1 MQNCVSLFIAE
12 NPFTNT
18 SAEMRETPHVD
29 QIKSSQPR
37 RDDMVATSSADI
49 TGLLKRFQSGD
60 RHAEEELLRAVH
72 KELRVLAGHYMNLEG
87 PGHLL
92 QPTALINEA
101 YLRLAKQRDTDWQN
115 RTHFFAVAAQAMR
128 RILVDYARN
137 ANARRRGGG
146 LRPISLESDPPPGEG
161 ISSEM
166 LAVSQA
172 LDRLSSLHPV
182 QAKVVELKYFGGLT
196 DAEIAAFLNLGQRT
210 VEKYLRLAK
219 AWLKVELEQ

>member
-1 MQNCVSLFIAE
+1 MIMV
-12 NPFTNT
+12 
-18 SAEMRETPHVD
+18 TPLSV
-29 QIKSSQPR
+29 
-37 RDDMVATSSADI
+37 DI

-60 RHAEEELLRAVH
+60 RHAEEELLCAVQ
-72 KELRVLAGHYMNLEG
+72 KELRLLAGHYMKLEG

-101 YLRLAKQRDTDWQN
+101 YLRLAKQRDTDWQS

-137 ANARRRGGG
+137 ANACRRGGG
-146 LRPISLESDPPPGEG
+146 LRPASLESDLPDGEG
-161 ISSEM
+161 ISSEI
-166 LAVSQA
+166 LDVSQA
-172 LDRLSSLHPV
+172 LNRLSSLHPA

-196 DAEIAAFLNLGQRT
+196 DAEIAAFVGLGQRT

-219 AWLKVELEQ
+219 AWLKIELET

>member
-1 MQNCVSLFIAE
+1 MV
-12 NPFTNT
+12 
-18 SAEMRETPHVD
+18 TP
-29 QIKSSQPR
+29 
-37 RDDMVATSSADI
+37 SSADI

-72 KELRVLAGHYMNLEG
+72 KELRLLAGHYMSLES

-92 QPTALINEA
+92 QATALINEA
-101 YLRLAKQRDTDWQN
+101 YLRLAKQHDTDWQN

-146 LRPISLESDPPPGEG
+146 LRPISLETDLPLTEG
-161 ISSEM
+161 ISSEI

-172 LDRLSSLHPV
+172 LNRLASLHPV
-182 QAKVVELKYFGGLT
+182 QAKVVELKFFGGLT
-196 DAEIAAFLNLGQRT
+196 AAEIAAYLDLSQRT
-210 VEKYLRLAK
+210 VQRYLRLAK
-219 AWLKVELEQ
+219 AWLKIELES

>member
-1 MQNCVSLFIAE
+1 MV
-12 NPFTNT
+12 
-18 SAEMRETPHVD
+18 TP
-29 QIKSSQPR
+29 
-37 RDDMVATSSADI
+37 SSADI
-49 TGLLKRFQSGD
+49 TGLLKRFQNGD
-60 RHAEEELLRAVH
+60 QHAAEELLCAVQ
-72 KELRVLAGHYMNLEG
+72 KELRLLAGHYMNLEG

-137 ANARRRGGG
+137 AKALRRGGG
-146 LRPISLESDPPPGEG
+146 LRPISLESDLPQREG
-161 ISSEM
+161 ISSEI

-172 LDRLSSLHPV
+172 LNRLSSLHPA

-196 DAEIAAFLNLGQRT
+196 DAEIAAFVGLGQRT

-219 AWLKVELEQ
+219 AWLKIELET